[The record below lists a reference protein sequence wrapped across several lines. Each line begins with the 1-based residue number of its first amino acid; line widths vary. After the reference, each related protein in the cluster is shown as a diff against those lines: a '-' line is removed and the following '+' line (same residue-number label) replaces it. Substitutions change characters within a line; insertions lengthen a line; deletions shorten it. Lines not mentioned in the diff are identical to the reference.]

1 MNEKINEDLKSLKF
15 IFERNKSYILPSII
29 IVVCIILFLQF
40 VIPQFRVLFA
50 AQEEARLAS
59 LKLQILKEN
68 LNVLANTDERTLDS
82 RLKILNLALPLNKD
96 FSAILN
102 SIYYAAQK
110 TGVNLGNFSFQ
121 IGELADTKKSV
132 DFPSISLTIPISA
145 NAPAVNSFVEVLSKT
160 VPISEVT
167 VIKIKNIAASIKI
180 SFYYKSL
187 GPSDYKKDL
196 RINPISQKGL
206 GIINKLSE
214 FGNVS
219 GFGQIPISTSSSKQ
233 SESSF

>member
-1 MNEKINEDLKSLKF
+1 MNEKINVDLKSLKF
-15 IFERNKSYILPSII
+15 IFERNKPYILPSII
-29 IVVCIILFLQF
+29 IVICIALFLQF
-40 VIPQFRVLFA
+40 VIPQFRILSL

-68 LNVLANTDERTLDS
+68 LNVLTNTDEKSLDS

-96 FSAILN
+96 FGGILN
-102 SIYYAAQK
+102 SIYYASQK
-110 TGVNLGNFSFQ
+110 TGVSLGSFSLQ

-160 VPISEVT
+160 APISEVT
-167 VIKIKNIAASIKI
+167 VIKIRNVASSIKL
-180 SFYYKSL
+180 SFYYKPL
-187 GPSDYKKDL
+187 GFSNLKEDM

-206 GIINKLSE
+206 RIINRLSSFE
-214 FGNVS
+214 NIESFQQV
-219 GFGQIPISTSSSKQ
+219 PIATSSSQ
-233 SESSF
+233 DINPF

>member
-1 MNEKINEDLKSLKF
+1 MNEKINVDLKSLKF
-15 IFERNKSYILPSII
+15 IFERNKPYILPSII
-29 IVVCIILFLQF
+29 IVACIALFLQF
-40 VIPQFRVLFA
+40 VIPQFKILSL

-68 LNVLANTDERTLDS
+68 LNVLTNTDEKSLDS

-96 FSAILN
+96 FGGILN
-102 SIYYAAQK
+102 SIYYASQK
-110 TGVNLGNFSFQ
+110 TGVSLGSFSLQ

-167 VIKIKNIAASIKI
+167 VIKIRNVASSIKL
-180 SFYYKSL
+180 SFYYKPL
-187 GPSDYKKDL
+187 GFSNLKEDM

-206 GIINKLSE
+206 RIINRLSSFE
-214 FGNVS
+214 NIESFQQV
-219 GFGQIPISTSSSKQ
+219 PIATSSSQ
-233 SESSF
+233 DINPF